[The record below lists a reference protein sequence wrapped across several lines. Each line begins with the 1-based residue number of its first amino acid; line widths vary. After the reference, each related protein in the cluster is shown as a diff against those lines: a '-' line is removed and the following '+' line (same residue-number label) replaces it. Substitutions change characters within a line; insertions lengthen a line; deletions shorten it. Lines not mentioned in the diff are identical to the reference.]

1 MIEEPSMSRSRGV
14 KNPISKDRILEWLVE
29 NKVLSIAL
37 SGNLHQTQYTDKLK
51 SILETIG
58 TRLSL
63 EELDTIWEHQVGL
76 CVHTYVCV
84 SVRVCVCGCMC
95 LSLWVL

>member
-1 MIEEPSMSRSRGV
+1 MSRTRGV

-63 EELDTIWEHQVGL
+63 EELDTIWEYQVGL
-76 CVHTYVCV
+76 LVCACRG
-84 SVRVCVCGCMC
+84 SVE
-95 LSLWVL
+95 